1 MNMPKFKKKDRR
13 SELEKE
19 IEEIEEIL
27 RKTAINDDNYDVLLV
42 KLDRLYSL
50 NGERSPIKEIKK
62 LDPNTIAVI
71 IGGLIEIGLIMS
83 YENLH
88 VITTKGFSR
97 VIRPRI

>member
-1 MNMPKFKKKDRR
+1 MNMPKFKKKDQRT
-13 SELEKE
+13 ELEKE
-19 IEEIEEIL
+19 IEEVEEVL
-27 RKTAINDDNYDVLLV
+27 RGMTINTDDYDMVLS
-42 KLDRLYSL
+42 KLERLYAL
-50 NGERSPIKEIKK
+50 NGRTNPVKELKR

-97 VIRPRI
+97 VIRPKI